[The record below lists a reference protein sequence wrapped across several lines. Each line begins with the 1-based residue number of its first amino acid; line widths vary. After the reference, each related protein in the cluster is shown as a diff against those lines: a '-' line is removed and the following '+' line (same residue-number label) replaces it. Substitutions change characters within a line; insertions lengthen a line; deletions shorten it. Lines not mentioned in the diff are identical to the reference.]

1 MRCKT
6 LPSTSL
12 LADAS
17 IRAIPM
23 SAVESATACGVL
35 VTFTPKLEIIFKFKW
50 STPTPEFPM
59 TFKLGRLSRSSR
71 SIVGLDS
78 DTKMDWIFF
87 PISFLF
93 SRSSFMVIT
102 QKCFFRSATRLSCTP
117 WVPPTSIIKRPGNSC
132 SAMTCSGG
140 VEEARCCLG
149 ERHSSSDGVATI

>member
-1 MRCKT
+1 MRFKT

-17 IRAIPM
+17 INAIPM

-35 VTFTPKLEIIFKFKW
+35 VTLTPKLEIIFKFKW

-59 TFKLGRLSRSSR
+59 TFKLGRLSRSSW
-71 SIVGLDS
+71 SIVGLNS
-78 DTKMDWIFF
+78 DTKMHWIFF
-87 PISFLF
+87 PTSFLF

-102 QKCFFRSATRLSCTP
+102 LKCFFRSAARLSCTP
-117 WVPPTSIIKRPGNSC
+117 WVPPIPIIRRPGKSC

-140 VEEARCCLG
+140 IEVHCCLG
-149 ERHSSSDGVATI
+149 ECHSNSDGVAII